1 MLFHYKIIIDNNI
14 KLYIKQF
21 IIIISLLYSYIIEK
35 RILKKTEVLKFENVY
50 FY

>member
-1 MLFHYKIIIDNNI
+1 MLLYYKKVVNYNI

-21 IIIISLLYSYIIEK
+21 IIIINFLYSYLIK
-35 RILKKTEVLKFENVY
+35 RRILKTTRVLKLKNIY